1 MARGKAS
8 RAVLPVLVAAGAAL
22 LAAACSGRSEW
33 FPDRELHYRRN
44 PAVSD
49 NPEAGAYLEDQPG
62 LDHLYPVIEEPEDR
76 DAQGGVAADRGGDGV
91 HLG

>member
-22 LAAACSGRSEW
+22 LAAACSGRGEW

-44 PAVSD
+44 PPVREID
-49 NPEAGAYLEDQPG
+49 RT
-62 LDHLYPVIEEPEDR
+62 DHSSERMLR
-76 DAQGGVAADRGGDGV
+76 AR
-91 HLG
+91 

>member
-22 LAAACSGRSEW
+22 LAPACSGRGEW

-44 PAVSD
+44 PPVREID
-49 NPEAGAYLEDQPG
+49 RT
-62 LDHLYPVIEEPEDR
+62 DHSSERMLR
-76 DAQGGVAADRGGDGV
+76 AR
-91 HLG
+91 